1 MSKKQIR
8 LADLAEIL
16 GISTAT
22 VSRALKDYPDI
33 SAETKKRVIALAKE
47 LNYRPNTLAAG
58 LRKSE
63 TRIIGV
69 IIPEIADHFF
79 SKIIKGIME
88 VAYREGYNVMLCQ
101 SDEDY
106 EKEVKDADALLSS
119 RVDGLMVSIGNH
131 THDFTHLMEFL
142 HAEVPLVLFD
152 KTTPELENCSRVIVD
167 DYAGAFQ
174 AVEHLIQQGCKRIAH
189 IGGSSEAFTFQ
200 NRLNGYKA
208 ALSKHGLPLHDGLVF
223 QCEQLTLQVAKEH
236 GKILS
241 QISPPI
247 DGVFAATD
255 LMGIG
260 VMNGLKANGI
270 KIPEDV
276 KVMGFSN
283 WEMAEAVDPPMSS
296 VKQPGYEMGKIA
308 TEMLI
313 QEIKD
318 QKAEKEIVY
327 EKVVLQTGLAIRAS
341 TLPIVSNAGK

>member
-1 MSKKQIR
+1 MSKKPIR
-8 LADLAEIL
+8 LSDLAEQL

-33 SAETKKRVIALAKE
+33 SAETKRKVNALAKE

-69 IIPEIADHFF
+69 IIPEIVNHFF
-79 SKIIKGIME
+79 SKVIKGIME

-106 EKEVKDADALLSS
+106 DKEVKDASALLSS

-131 THDFTHLMEFL
+131 THDFTHLKEFL
-142 HAEVPLVLFD
+142 LAEVPLVLFD

-174 AVEHLIQQGCKRIAH
+174 AVEHLIEQGCKRIAH
-189 IGGSSEAFTFQ
+189 LGGSFEAYTFQ
-200 NRLNGYKA
+200 NRLNGYKD
-208 ALSKHGLPLHDGLVF
+208 ALAKHGLPFDENLVF
-223 QCEQLTLQVAKEH
+223 QCEQLTFQVARDH
-236 GKILS
+236 ADLLAKIT
-241 QISPPI
+241 PRI
-247 DGVFAATD
+247 DGLFAVTD
-255 LMGIG
+255 LMAIG
-260 VMNGLKANGI
+260 GMKGLKANGFN
-270 KIPEDV
+270 IPEDV

-283 WEMAEAVDPPMSS
+283 WIIAEAMDPSLSS

-308 TEMLI
+308 TEILLK
-313 QEIKD
+313 EIKD
-318 QKAEKEIVY
+318 QKADKKIVY
-327 EKVVLQTGLAIRAS
+327 EQVVLQTGLEIRES
-341 TLPIVSNAGK
+341 SVRSKKG